1 MAHLTRT
8 LPKRLFRPNLS
19 PYILQINQ
27 LSTTTRPT
35 TTTAQRTT
43 PRPNTTTT
51 PLQKQRPYHSTLHPR
66 LPDHTYTNSQTAIL
80 TAALTHVPTHG
91 FTLES
96 LTLGARSAGFL
107 DVSVQL
113 LPRAEFD
120 LILFWLASRRGLL
133 RSKVEDGA
141 LFNRIA
147 AESGHE
153 LTVEEKVKALVLE
166 RLSLNKE
173 VKGVWQDVSF
183 LLLHSFLSFFTS
195 FFLFFLEEEMRWK
208 CVIANLCFGLQA
220 LAQMSLLANIPLS
233 LTELHALASDIL
245 TLAGDDAVDAAWY
258 TRRLAVA
265 GIYASAEV
273 VMTRD
278 PTAEL
283 VETRAFVERR
293 FEDSRAVKEK
303 IGAVGEVVGF
313 GWNTAVGLGRS
324 WGMKI

>member
-8 LPKRLFRPNLS
+8 LPKRLFRPI
-19 PYILQINQ
+19 PTPFIHQTNQ

-35 TTTAQRTT
+35 TTTTHLTT
-43 PRPNTTTT
+43 PRPNTV
-51 PLQKQRPYHSTLHPR
+51 PHQNQRPYHSTLHAR

-80 TAALTHVPTHG
+80 SAALDFVPTTG

-96 LTLGARSAGFL
+96 LTHGARSAGFL

-113 LPRAEFD
+113 LPRREFD

-133 RSKVEDGA
+133 RSKVEDG
-141 LFNRIA
+141 LFTRLA
-147 AESGHE
+147 AEAGKE
-153 LTVEEKVKALVLE
+153 LSVDEKVKALVLE
-166 RLSLNKE
+166 RLKLNKD
-173 VKGVWQDVSF
+173 VKGVWQD
-183 LLLHSFLSFFTS
+183 
-195 FFLFFLEEEMRWK
+195 
-208 CVIANLCFGLQA
+208 A

-233 LTELHALASDIL
+233 LTELHALSSDIL
-245 TLAGDDAVDAAWY
+245 TLAGDDAVDASWY

-265 GIYASAEV
+265 GIYASSEV

-283 VETRAFVERR
+283 VETAAFVERR

-303 IGAVGEVVGF
+303 IGTVGEIVGF
-313 GWNTAVGLGRS
+313 GWNTAIGLGRS